1 MAKITR
7 SNLKKIIQEE
17 IENTIVDEGL
27 LDTFRA
33 LGSGLKKFYKDAEVT
48 GEIEASK
55 RATQAAGRQLTDRR
69 DKFRAALSR
78 ETDPDRKKRIEQ
90 EIDTLDAMIKGLS
103 RGGSEAEEVHAALAD
118 VSDGKMEDTDNEFV
132 RAAQRAAATARR
144 IKAEPAEEGETPAE
158 KAAEKKAAAVV
169 KSNPEAYA
177 KIIIAVLNQFTS
189 GRIKKHKDI
198 PYLKDSNPNAEEKF
212 SRALRYILGGK
223 EKAVAEGL
231 APGTKISRTAL
242 QEAIKLM
249 QEYGL

>member
-48 GEIEASK
+48 GEIEASR

-69 DKFRAALSR
+69 DRFRAALSR

-118 VSDGKMEDTDNEFV
+118 VSDGKLEDTDNEFV
-132 RAAQRAAATARR
+132 RAAQRAAATARQ
-144 IKAEPAEEGETPAE
+144 IGAAAAEGETPAE
-158 KAAEKKAAAVV
+158 AAAEKKAAAVV
-169 KSNPEAYA
+169 RSNPEAYA
-177 KIIIAVLNQFTS
+177 KIIIAALNQFTS

-212 SRALRYILGGK
+212 SRALRDILRGK

-242 QEAIKLM
+242 QEAVKLM

>member
-27 LDTFRA
+27 LDTFKA

-169 KSNPEAYA
+169 KSNPEDYA
-177 KIIIAVLNQFTS
+177 EIIIQALNQYTS
-189 GRIKKHKDI
+189 GRTGKDKSV
-198 PYLKDSNPNAEEKF
+198 PFLKGSKPGADEKF
-212 SRALRYILGGK
+212 LTTLRNRLNLK
-223 EKAVAEGL
+223 QVAEG
-231 APGTKISRTAL
+231 KVEISRDNLKEVLSLLT
-242 QEAIKLM
+242 EN
-249 QEYGL
+249 GL